1 MSQLIALDGGLLLLI
16 QEHLRADWMDGFWK
30 GMTSLGDG
38 GMFWILL
45 SLILLFFRP
54 TRKAGAAALLSV
66 ALCFVCSNLILK
78 HLVARARPYEL
89 FTALR
94 PLIPLPT
101 DSSFP
106 SGHTT
111 ASFAA
116 ALSYL
121 RMKPGMWTALAVLLA
136 ALIALSRLYVGVHY
150 PTDVVGGFLVA
161 FIGSWLVCRWLK
173 GRKTGIIEEKTP
185 SE

>member
-16 QEHLRADWMDGFWK
+16 QEHLRAGWMNGFWK
-30 GMTSLGDG
+30 GVTSLGDAG
-38 GMFWILL
+38 LFWIGL

-54 TRKAGAAALLSV
+54 TRRAGAAALISI

-78 HLVARARPYEL
+78 HVAARARPYEL
-89 FTALR
+89 FAALQ
-94 PLIPLPT
+94 PLIPRPT
-101 DSSFP
+101 DYSFP

-121 RMKPGMWTALAVLLA
+121 RMKPGRLAALAVVLA
-136 ALIALSRLYVGVHY
+136 ALIAFSRLYVGVHY
-150 PTDVVGGFLVA
+150 PTDVLGGFLVA
-161 FIGSWLVCRWLK
+161 FFGSWLVCWRLK
-173 GRKTGIIEEKTP
+173 GRKTGIIEENTP